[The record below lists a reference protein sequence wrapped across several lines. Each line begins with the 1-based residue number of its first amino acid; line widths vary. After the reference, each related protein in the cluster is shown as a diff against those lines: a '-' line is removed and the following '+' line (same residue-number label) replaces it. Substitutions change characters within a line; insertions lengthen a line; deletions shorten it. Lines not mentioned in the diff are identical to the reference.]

1 MRGFS
6 LDHVGFMVRDLD
18 AGAAL
23 WARLGF
29 RLSPRSPQM
38 GRVPGQL
45 AMAPWATANHCAMFQ
60 RGYLELIGVVQ
71 ADNFNPW
78 DAFLDRFEGI
88 HIIAFRCD
96 DADAAYAVLTARIG
110 GFDPPLQRQR
120 NAPFDGGTRL
130 FRFRNVFSQDDRFPE
145 GRFIVIEHQTPE
157 VIWQDALMTHSNGAV
172 AIEEVVFCADPPAST
187 RRRLAGIIGVA
198 ANQGRF
204 DLPGGGSTTVL
215 DRAAFKARFP
225 GAALP
230 RSLPAAAAVVIGV
243 ADLARTLAVLRAAG
257 IDVQAAKSATIW
269 VPADAAN
276 GAVIAFTQAPRTG
289 PRQC

>member
-1 MRGFS
+1 MRGLS
-6 LDHVGFMVRDLD
+6 LDHVGFIVRDLD

-23 WARLGF
+23 WTRLGF

-38 GRVPGQL
+38 GRVPGQ
-45 AMAPWATANHCAMFQ
+45 AEMAAWATANHCAMFQ

-78 DAFLDRFEGI
+78 DAFLNRFEGI
-88 HIIAFRCD
+88 HITAFRCD
-96 DADAAYAVLTARIG
+96 DADAAFAALTARIG

-130 FRFRNVFSQDDRFPE
+130 FLFRNIFSQDDRYPE
-145 GRFIVIEHQTPE
+145 GRIIVIEHQTPE
-157 VIWQDALMTHSNGAV
+157 VIWQDALMSHPNGAI
-172 AIEEVVFCADPPAST
+172 AFEEVVFCADPPAFT
-187 RRRLAGIIGVA
+187 ARRLAGITGVA

-204 DLPGGGSTTVL
+204 ELPGGGSTTVL
-215 DRAAFKARFP
+215 DRAAFNARFP

-230 RSLPAAAAVVIGV
+230 PALPAAAAVIIGV
-243 ADLARTLAVLRAAG
+243 ADLAHTRAFLRAVNV
-257 IDVQAAKSATIW
+257 DVNAAKSDTIW

-276 GAVIAFTQAPRTG
+276 GGVIAFTQAPRSE
-289 PRQC
+289 PKLC